1 MAYTMWRLCEIGP
14 GSPVLVTSSLRPDL
28 GGDKLVSSSINFP
41 DSSIKVI
48 KEQMHKLKTMEADFT
63 DEASSENQRL

>member
-41 DSSIKVI
+41 DSSIKVT
-48 KEQMHKLKTMEADFT
+48 LVP
-63 DEASSENQRL
+63 